1 MLIVFKV
8 GKPFGFMRAGKDF
21 NDIIEILHNNIA
33 FASRLSLFPELYPW
47 IARAV
52 NLLKLN
58 VPVKKLDSYTHG
70 HIASRRSGDDTTDRA
85 DFLSKLLELE
95 RIGKID
101 KNDVRATLSSNIVA
115 GSDTTGLSL
124 SAIIFYLLRHPR
136 CMQQLRQEI
145 DDNAAQGRLSDPITF
160 HEAQQLP
167 YLQAVIKESLRVH
180 PATGQMLA
188 RIVPPGGAHLAGRF
202 FPEGVCVL
210 AVTLWQG

>member
-1 MLIVFKV
+1 MLMIAKV
-8 GKPFGFMRAGKDF
+8 GKPFGYMRAGKDF
-21 NDIIEILHNNIA
+21 NDIIEILGNTMA

-47 IARAV
+47 IGRV
-52 NLLKLN
+52 VHLLKIN
-58 VPVKKLDSYTHG
+58 VPVRKLDSYTEG
-70 HIASRRSGDDTTDRA
+70 HIASRRSGEDTTDRA

-101 KNDVRATLSSNIVA
+101 YNDVRATLSSNIVA

-136 CMQQLRQEI
+136 CMKLLRQEI
-145 DDNAAQGRLSDPITF
+145 DDNAAQGKLSDPITF

-180 PATGQMLA
+180 PATGQMFA
-188 RIVPPGGAHLAGRF
+188 RIVPAGGANLAGRF
-202 FPEGVCVL
+202 FPEGVRIL
-210 AVTLWQG
+210 TITP